1 MYYLNPAGQKTFDV
15 RDYKGKKCYQVLQG
29 ADKPCSFC
37 TNAFLRRDSFHLWEN
52 KNEYCGRHF
61 LLKDKLVE
69 YQGKN
74 VRLEVAL
81 DITKQELVSEQARE
95 RLAFADRIVGYMNT
109 LSRQSDYDRAVD
121 QVLASVGDFY
131 KSDRSYLFEP
141 SLVHPG
147 HWDNTFEWCAP
158 DVSHQKKPSKCV
170 AGRTCPL
177 AGHF

>member
-1 MYYLNPAGQKTFDV
+1 M
-15 RDYKGKKCYQVLQG
+15 
-29 ADKPCSFC
+29 
-37 TNAFLRRDSFHLWEN
+37 
-52 KNEYCGRHF
+52 
-61 LLKDKLVE
+61 E

-81 DITKQELVSEQARE
+81 DITKQELVSEQVRE

-131 KSDRSYLFEP
+131 QSDRAYLFEP